1 MQQKLAEI
9 GQRGQSGA
17 RVAIGLALLLVGGFI
32 AYFVW
37 LLIAKPK
44 P

>member
-1 MQQKLAEI
+1 MRHKLSEI

-17 RVAIGLALLLVGGFI
+17 RVSIGLALLLVGGFL
-32 AYFVW
+32 AYFLW

-44 P
+44 L